1 MYLSLDIAMSIPELL
16 IYFVPGFIALFVYRE
31 LRSREHKAAYTA
43 IISCCLSYI
52 GVAALRALLL
62 ACNATE
68 LNFYQEAL
76 IVTVGL
82 SACSACCAEI
92 IKSNW
97 ANNALKKIFRISTS
111 RDTWDSV
118 IDKRN
123 GTEVLLRLKNTG
135 RSIIGTIASYGDT
148 SKDQWIAIACAK
160 LYEDGE
166 DEPYDTW
173 KYKDER
179 IVVNIS
185 DIEFIKFIPR
195 TKNNLREGNHP
206 TLSED
211 IGGDTSAQ

>member
-31 LRSREHKAAYTA
+31 LRSREHKTAYTA
-43 IISCCLSYI
+43 IISCCMSYI

-62 ACNATE
+62 ACNVTE

-82 SACSACCAEI
+82 SVCSACCAEI

-97 ANNALKKIFRISTS
+97 ANNALKKIFRVSTS

-148 SKDQWIAIACAK
+148 SKDHWIAIACAK

-195 TKNNLREGNHP
+195 TKNNLRKGNHP

-211 IGGDTSAQ
+211 NGGDTSAQ

>member
-43 IISCCLSYI
+43 IISCCMSYI

-62 ACNATE
+62 ACNVTE

-82 SACSACCAEI
+82 SVCSACYAEI

-97 ANNALKKIFRISTS
+97 ANNALKKIFRVSTS

-185 DIEFIKFIPR
+185 DIEFIKCIPR
-195 TKNNLREGNHP
+195 TKNNLRKENHP
-206 TLSED
+206 ALSED
-211 IGGDTSAQ
+211 NGGDTSAQ